1 MPLEKIA
8 ADDVQASIPPR
19 GWNSYDSFSWIISEQ
34 EFLQNAEIASQK
46 LLPYGYQYVV
56 VDYLWYRKIEE
67 GSSQNSPGFD
77 VIDEWGRPIPDP
89 ARWPSSQGGKG
100 FKEVANRVHK
110 MGLKFGI
117 HVMRG
122 ISTQAVNA
130 NTPIMGSQGVPYKEG
145 GKIWYAKDI
154 GLTNQTCSWMPA
166 CFMSVQTNLG
176 AGRAFLKSLYTQYAE
191 WGVDFVKHDCIFGE
205 NINIEEIKT
214 VSEILKEFD
223 HPIVYSL
230 SPGKDATPQMAMQ
243 INSFVN
249 MYRIT
254 NDDWDNWS
262 DVQFHFNV
270 SRDFADSSLIG
281 ADGLRGKSWPDLD
294 MLPLGWLTDPGVK
307 EGPHRFSNLTLDEQ
321 KTQLTLWGMTKS
333 PLMFG
338 GDLRKLQYETMNL
351 ITNPT
356 LLTINSYSTNNKEV
370 SHSIAYKKRAY
381 VGPNLIRSFRN
392 DGRKMASN
400 IILSVSSCKTNT
412 KNWEFDFNKEEMNL
426 LCWKGQLSRDND
438 ASKVCFYHTPTID
451 QNGLNIKHQ
460 EQYRISTSLMEENCL
475 DSSPKQLSTLRNIQ
489 SYHFSPCLQ
498 HPNQKWK
505 LREDGSLYND
515 YTRLCANLAQVKDKI
530 EGDEVRIWAAS
541 GKKGENYVAIFNL
554 ARVSSLIS
562 IPVKDVIK
570 AFRKNDM
577 YSTTSFEHK
586 FSSNCMYN
594 EVWSG
599 QKLEVKDKLIT
610 TRVPSHGVAL
620 ISQTCN

>member
-1 MPLEKIA
+1 MEKVA
-8 ADDVQASIPPR
+8 ADDVQANIPPR

-46 LLPYGYQYVV
+46 LLQYGYQYVV

-67 GSSQNSPGFD
+67 GSSQSSPGFD

-89 ARWPSSQGGKG
+89 VRWPSSQGGKG
-100 FKEVANRVHK
+100 FKEVADRVHK

-130 NTPIMGSQGVPYKEG
+130 NTQIMGSQGVPYGEG
-145 GKIWYAKDI
+145 GKIWHAKDI

-214 VSEILKEFD
+214 VSEVLKELD

-281 ADGLRGKSWPDLD
+281 ASGLRGKSWPDLD

-338 GDLRKLQYETMNL
+338 GDLRKLQYETMTL

-356 LLTINSYSTNNKEV
+356 LLSINSYSTNNKEV
-370 SHSIAYKKRAY
+370 SHIIAYKKRAY
-381 VGPNLIRSFRN
+381 NAGPNPIRSFSN
-392 DGRKMASN
+392 GDTKMASKL
-400 IILSVSSCKTNT
+400 ILSVSSCKANT
-412 KNWEFDFNKEEMNL
+412 KNWELDFNKKEMNR
-426 LCWKGQLSRDND
+426 LCWKGKLSRDNG
-438 ASKVCFYHTPTID
+438 ASKVCFYHAPTID
-451 QNGLNIKHQ
+451 QNNMNIKHQ
-460 EQYRISTSLMEENCL
+460 EQYQISASLMEEMCL
-475 DSSPKQLSTLRNIQ
+475 DSSPKQLSTLGNVQ

-498 HPNQKWK
+498 HASQKWK
-505 LREDGSLYND
+505 FGADGSLYND
-515 YTRLCANLAQVKDKI
+515 YTRLCAILTQVKDKVG
-530 EGDEVRIWAAS
+530 GDEVRIWAAT
-541 GKKGENYVAIFNL
+541 GQKGENYLAIFNL
-554 ARVSSLIS
+554 APVASIIS
-562 IPVKDVIK
+562 TPVKDLTKV
-570 AFRKNDM
+570 FRKIDM
-577 YSTTSFEHK
+577 YSTTIFEPE
-586 FSSNCMYN
+586 FSSTCMYT

-599 QKLEVKDKLIT
+599 QELKVKNKLIT
-610 TRVPSHGVAL
+610 TKVPSHGVAL
-620 ISQTCN
+620 ISQKCD